1 MQLVSNL
8 SILFL
13 ERKAAMAIRRTVLS
27 SLLAGAAAV
36 LLSPAFAA
44 NAAADYPNRP
54 IRLVVPFGAGGSTDM
69 VARLLAEK
77 MSQILGKSVVVDNK
91 GGAGGSIGA
100 SEIAKAAPDGYTI
113 GMATVSTHG
122 SNPAIFRK
130 LPYDAV
136 KDFAPITNVMS
147 VPSVF
152 VVNSSVPAKTMKEF
166 IALAKAHPDKYTFA
180 SPGTGSLGHANI
192 ENFMNLAGID
202 LLHIPY
208 KGAGQAITDAL
219 GGQVNAMTDNL
230 PSTLPHIKDGKLR
243 PLAVLAFKRAEV
255 LPDVPTYAELG
266 YPQMGDGGW
275 FGLVAPAGTP
285 RPIIDK
291 LNAAARKAMAM
302 PDYLEKQK
310 SISGESMGNTPEE
323 FAKQIKAAIERYTA
337 VAKRAN
343 IKLD

>member
-1 MQLVSNL
+1 
-8 SILFL
+8 
-13 ERKAAMAIRRTVLS
+13 MAIRRTVLS
-27 SLLAGAAAV
+27 SIAACAAAAA
-36 LLSPAFAA
+36 LSPAFAA

-77 MSQILGKSVVVDNK
+77 MSTVLGKSVVVDNK

-100 SEIAKAAPDGYTI
+100 SEVAKAAADGYTI

-130 LPYDAV
+130 LPYDAI
-136 KDFAPITNVMS
+136 KDFAPITNVMA

-152 VVNSSVPAKTMKEF
+152 VVNASVPAKTMKEF
-166 IALAKAHPDKYTFA
+166 IALAKANPGKYSFA

-243 PLAVLAFKRAEV
+243 PLAVLAFKRADV
-255 LPDVPTYAELG
+255 LPDVPTYTELG
-266 YPQMGDGGW
+266 FPQMGDGGW

-291 LNAAARKAMAM
+291 LNAAAHKAMAM

-310 SISGESMGNTPEE
+310 SISGESMGNTPEQ
-323 FAKQIKAAIERYTA
+323 FAKQIRAAIDRYTA

>member
-1 MQLVSNL
+1 MMSRRCLAATLAASAAALCVPG
-8 SILFL
+8 
-13 ERKAAMAIRRTVLS
+13 AMAQA
-27 SLLAGAAAV
+27 AG
-36 LLSPAFAA
+36 
-44 NAAADYPNRP
+44 YPNRP
-54 IRLVVPFGAGGSTDM
+54 IKLIVPFAAGGSTDM
-69 VARLLAEK
+69 VARLLADK
-77 MSQILGKSVVVDNK
+77 MGPILGKAVVVDNK

-100 SEIAKAAPDGYTI
+100 DAIAKAAPDGYTI

-122 SNPAIFRK
+122 ANPAIYAK

-152 VVNSSVPAKTMKEF
+152 VVHPSVPAKTMQEF
-166 IALAKAHPDKYTFA
+166 VALAKANPGKYTFA

-208 KGAGQAITDAL
+208 KGAGQAATDAL
-219 GGQVNAMTDNL
+219 AGQVNAMTDNL
-230 PSTLPHIKDGKLR
+230 PSTLANIQSGKLR
-243 PLAVLAFKRAEV
+243 PLAVLALKRSPV
-255 LPDVPTYAELG
+255 LPNVPTYTELG
-266 YPQMGDGGW
+266 YGGMGDGGW

-285 RPIIDK
+285 KEIIAK
-291 LNAAARKAMAM
+291 LNAAAHKAMAM

-310 SISGESMGNTPEE
+310 SISGESMANTPAQ
-323 FAKQIKAAIERYTA
+323 FAKQIDAAIARYTA

>member
-1 MQLVSNL
+1 MTV
-8 SILFL
+8 
-13 ERKAAMAIRRTVLS
+13 RRTVLS
-27 SLLAGAAAV
+27 SIAACMAAAAFA
-36 LLSPAFAA
+36 PAFAA
-44 NAAADYPNRP
+44 DAVADYPNRP

-77 MSQILGKSVVVDNK
+77 MSTVLGKSVVVDNK

-100 SEIAKAAPDGYTI
+100 SEVAKAAPDGYTI

-130 LPYDAV
+130 LPYDAI
-136 KDFAPITNVMS
+136 KDFAPITNVMA

-152 VVNSSVPAKTMKEF
+152 VVNASVPAKNMKEF
-166 IALAKAHPDKYTFA
+166 IALAKANPGKYSFA

-230 PSTLPHIKDGKLR
+230 PSTLPHIKNGQLR
-243 PLAVLAFKRAEV
+243 PLAVLAFKRADV
-255 LPDVPTYAELG
+255 LPDVPTYTELG
-266 YPQMGDGGW
+266 FPQMGDGGW

-291 LNAAARKAMAM
+291 LNAAAHKAMAM

-310 SISGESMGNTPEE
+310 SISGESMGNTPEQ
-323 FAKQIKAAIERYTA
+323 FAKQIKTAIDRYTA

>member
-1 MQLVSNL
+1 M
-8 SILFL
+8 
-13 ERKAAMAIRRTVLS
+13 AMRRTLLS
-27 SLLAGAAAV
+27 SLAACAATALV
-36 LLSPAFAA
+36 APAAWA
-44 NAAADYPNRP
+44 QGPAADYPSRP

-77 MSQILGKSVVVDNK
+77 MSTILGKSVVVDNK

-100 SEIAKAAPDGYTI
+100 SEIARAAPDGYTI

-130 LPYDAV
+130 LPYDPV

-152 VVNSSVPAKTMKEF
+152 VINASVPAKTMKEF
-166 IALAKAHPDKYTFA
+166 IALAKAHPGKYSFA

-243 PLAVLAFKRAEV
+243 PLAVLAFKRADV

-266 YPQMGDGGW
+266 FPQMGDGGW

-285 RPIIDK
+285 RAIIDK
-291 LNAAARKAMAM
+291 LNAAAHKAMAM
-302 PDYLEKQK
+302 PDYIEKQK
-310 SISGESMGNTPEE
+310 SISGEPMGNTPEQ
-323 FAKQIKAAIERYTA
+323 FAQQIKAAIERYTA